1 MTGRDNDAEHFL
13 FPFPSIASYQSLWK
27 RKKWQVVT
35 LMVALFIAHR
45 IYSQQKNKSINYIID
60 GVTAKES

>member
-1 MTGRDNDAEHFL
+1 
-13 FPFPSIASYQSLWK
+13 
-27 RKKWQVVT
+27 
-35 LMVALFIAHR
+35 MVALFIAHR